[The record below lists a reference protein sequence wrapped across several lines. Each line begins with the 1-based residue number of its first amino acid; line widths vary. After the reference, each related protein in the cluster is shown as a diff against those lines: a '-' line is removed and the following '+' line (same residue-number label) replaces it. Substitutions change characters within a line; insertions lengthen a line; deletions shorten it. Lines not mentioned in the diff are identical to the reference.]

1 MRAWA
6 CRGFLGFALL
16 AASWS
21 VALADQDSDV
31 ARLADGRSQ
40 KTNWV
45 PPGTEDRYGR
55 AEVLVHAPLA
65 KVKDL
70 VLDFGGYKQF
80 VPDRFHNVH
89 VIGKEQGGTDVY
101 MQVPIMRGMI
111 NLWQVMRWRDVTPL
125 APGWAIVE
133 GFYTKGNLKK
143 ANAAWTLRRIDDTT
157 TLVQFDLLVLPLVP
171 APEALVDEELRDA
184 AVQAVDNIR
193 DRAQGVPGPV
203 PYAAPATTPRS

>member
-1 MRAWA
+1 V
-6 CRGFLGFALL
+6 GGLLGFALL
-16 AASWS
+16 AASGS
-21 VALADQDSDV
+21 VALADPDPDV

-65 KVKDL
+65 TVKDL
-70 VLDFGGYKQF
+70 VLDFAGYKQF

-89 VIGKEQGGTDVY
+89 VIGKDQGGTDVY

-111 NLWQVMRWRDVTPL
+111 NLWQVMRWRDVKPL

-143 ANAAWTLRRIDDTT
+143 GNAAWTLRRIDDTT
-157 TLVQFDLLVLPLVP
+157 TLVQFDLLILPLVP
-171 APEALVDEELRDA
+171 APQVLVDEELRDA
-184 AVQAVDNIR
+184 AVQAVDNVR
-193 DRAQGVPGPV
+193 DRAQGAAGPV
-203 PYAAPATTPRS
+203 PYAPSFVTPRS